1 MSAAR
6 PPRRVGFDR
15 PLTTNQVASW
25 VGNALATGL
34 FYGLVSFVLL
44 RQRKRCDE
52 GALAYAVLPHAF
64 CVCVGLCCWLF
75 LETHPPTEPSC
86 FSKFLPETE
95 RWTKARYCREHKSVV
110 AGLDHFCTWLN
121 VSVGRSNYVPFFAVA
136 AFGTVQYAVAAG
148 GRPAS
153 RELRVSCRKR
163 RTLLGACAFVVASC
177 RGSLHAAAI
186 VLFGACGVAS
196 LCIFLAYASLFAFH
210 AYLAVLGMGTY
221 DWILAQRAEPPKPA
235 TELVAKGA
243 RVAQE
248 EDAA

>member
-1 MSAAR
+1 MYSCVSLVSSVAIGRSSAQRGALKLAFSMRCKIGRLATLISRPDGGRTATSRVAPRSAAR

-86 FSKFLPETE
+86 FSKLLPETE

-136 AFGTVQYAVAAG
+136 ACGTAQYAVAAG
-148 GRPAS
+148 GHPAS
-153 RELRVSCRKR
+153 RELRGSFRKR
-163 RTLLGACAFVVASC
+163 RTF
-177 RGSLHAAAI
+177 
-186 VLFGACGVAS
+186 
-196 LCIFLAYASLFAFH
+196 
-210 AYLAVLGMGTY
+210 
-221 DWILAQRAEPPKPA
+221 
-235 TELVAKGA
+235 
-243 RVAQE
+243 
-248 EDAA
+248 